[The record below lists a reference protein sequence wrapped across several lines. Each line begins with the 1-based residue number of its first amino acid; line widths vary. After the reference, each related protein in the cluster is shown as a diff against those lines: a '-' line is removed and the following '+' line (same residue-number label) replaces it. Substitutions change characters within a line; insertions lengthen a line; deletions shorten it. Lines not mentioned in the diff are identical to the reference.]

1 MSASV
6 APRSEAG
13 SIATTTRSSHAHDD
27 SILRGAQI
35 LRTQLEVLKDSKGQS
50 DNDMYF
56 SPQEQAQ
63 IVQGAKQRLRSQS
76 RRQPPSMID
85 TTSSAVHH
93 KHDETMVSRLT
104 SSFVS
109 SCTSGGND
117 QKQPPQTTT
126 TTFLNHSLDETVFSD
141 PWQQNTAPP
150 PKLQFNHE
158 MEEDHLR
165 LEDLAFSSSK
175 MKDDPNQWYYACHS
189 NNHNHNV
196 SGYSSHSSGSST
208 PEAVD
213 PEDQDNDDDLFLTPS
228 SLTSFRQKP
237 TKKKKAAVMTPSFDD
252 DRSHVSEQ
260 RALDSIRRYENSV
273 SVSTGQ
279 QRRSSSLCGST
290 GSYRTYSSQS
300 KLSNSRQSSL
310 RKASTA
316 ILVEPQQHNHNN
328 KENEPPSTKMSA
340 ASFTPSASILQR
352 YAPAAVSTA
361 TETTT
366 PVKSGVV
373 QQQSIMTAN
382 STTGPSAV
390 RGGVSGQ
397 SRSTERSVIT
407 EEDEDEVLLFRPV
420 SGRDQARQAA
430 ERQQRQ
436 QRFRLKAT
444 YPHVLSPLSNEYQ
457 ELSTTN
463 PAYVHAQRAGKLWQ
477 SLVAQHVRFPSEWG
491 MTCSQSIPW
500 KYLSRHRVQGNAIL
514 NSLVPEP
521 VSSGRL
527 LLHVIVRD
535 SLTLEPVQELA
546 LGTFYPVPSHSKSE
560 QQQQE
565 EECRDVWLAVRSATS
580 TSTATSTSSIS
591 MLDVLLD
598 PPGVSTLRH
607 FNDTTSNSPLM
618 DRTTPISNEHLRIVF
633 GQTPPLATMMLLEQ
647 ELYDT
652 LVTLIQERRMPPALA
667 MLQQL
672 FVPHHVNV
680 MEENDDGTTTDEEYS
695 EI

>member
-13 SIATTTRSSHAHDD
+13 SATTRSSHAHDD

-35 LRTQLEVLKDSKGQS
+35 LRTQLMELTQKNQQG
-50 DNDMYF
+50 DNDNLYF

-63 IVQGAKQRLRSQS
+63 IVQGAKQRLSQS
-76 RRQPPSMID
+76 RRQPPSMIE
-85 TTSSAVHH
+85 TTSSVVHH
-93 KHDETMVSRLT
+93 KTSNDDTMVSRLT

-109 SCTSGGND
+109 SCTSGRD
-117 QKQPPQTTT
+117 QPQTTTT

-141 PWQQNTAPP
+141 PWQQPQNTAPP
-150 PKLQFNHE
+150 PKLQFHPHSHAE
-158 MEEDHLR
+158 MEDHLR

-175 MKDDPNQWYYACHS
+175 MKDDPNHWYYACNS
-189 NNHNHNV
+189 NNV

-213 PEDQDNDDDLFLTPS
+213 PEDDDLFLTPS
-228 SLTSFRQKP
+228 SLTSFQQ
-237 TKKKKAAVMTPSFDD
+237 KKKQATRITPSFDD

-260 RALDSIRRYENSV
+260 RALDSIRRYESSV

-279 QRRSSSLCGST
+279 QQRLRSSSLCGS
-290 GSYRTYSSQS
+290 GASYRTYSSQS

-310 RKASTA
+310 RKAPTA
-316 ILVEPQQHNHNN
+316 ILVEPQPCKHESN
-328 KENEPPSTKMSA
+328 KENEPPFTKMSA

-352 YAPAAVSTA
+352 YAPTAVSSTNT

-366 PVKSGVV
+366 PVKSGAVT
-373 QQQSIMTAN
+373 QSTISAN
-382 STTGPSAV
+382 STTG
-390 RGGVSGQ
+390 RGGVFDPKKN
-397 SRSTERSVIT
+397 RSATERSVIT
-407 EEDEDEVLLFRPV
+407 EEEDEEEDEVLLFRPI

-430 ERQQRQ
+430 DRQQRP

-457 ELSTTN
+457 ALSTTN

-491 MTCSQSIPW
+491 MTCPSKSIPW

-546 LGTFYPVPSHSKSE
+546 LGTFYPQSKSE
-560 QQQQE
+560 QE
-565 EECRDVWLAVRSATS
+565 DECRDVWLAVRSATS

-618 DRTTPISNEHLRIVF
+618 DRTTPVSNEHLRNVF

-680 MEENDDGTTTDEEYS
+680 MENDHDAGEEYS